1 MKYSWN
7 AKTPMTF
14 PDMVAKP
21 IKWNPMSEDWKKR
34 VEAMQLYNEDATAP
48 WLTNEMKK
56 TLRALRDRIL
66 TFGGDEV
73 LLNTRDED
81 AEKVL
86 ERGQFFYGSKY
97 MKKGEDCR
105 CHQNAA
111 YLWDANRGRCQMRAD
126 GGTPTAEALAY
137 MLNRLEKRSE
147 PSKILFVVT
156 DGNSNNKAYLP
167 MLLAEAKRNH
177 IMVIA
182 AGIGACR
189 QSIHSEFPENFLDI
203 SDMNSM
209 PRNICNIIKRKLVK

>member
-1 MKYSWN
+1 M
-7 AKTPMTF
+7 
-14 PDMVAKP
+14 
-21 IKWNPMSEDWKKR
+21 
-34 VEAMQLYNEDATAP
+34 L
-48 WLTNEMKK
+48 
-56 TLRALRDRIL
+56 
-66 TFGGDEV
+66 
-73 LLNTRDED
+73 
-81 AEKVL
+81 
-86 ERGQFFYGSKY
+86 
-97 MKKGEDCR
+97 
-105 CHQNAA
+105 
-111 YLWDANRGRCQMRAD
+111 AD
-126 GGTPTAEALAY
+126 GGTPTAEAFAY
-137 MLNRLEKRSE
+137 MLNRLEKRPE

>member
-1 MKYSWN
+1 MGEIINYERLLALTIEDMCRSIEIPAIINGYSGGGG
-7 AKTPMTF
+7 T
-14 PDMVAKP
+14 VR
-21 IKWNPMSEDWKKR
+21 IISY
-34 VEAMQLYNEDATAP
+34 VEPNSVDRK
-48 WLTNEMKK
+48 N
-56 TLRALRDRIL
+56 ALRL
-66 TFGGDEV
+66 T
-73 LLNTRDED
+73 
-81 AEKVL
+81 
-86 ERGQFFYGSKY
+86 S
-97 MKKGEDCR
+97 
-105 CHQNAA
+105 
-111 YLWDANRGRCQMRAD
+111 MRAD

-189 QSIHSEFPENFLDI
+189 QRIHSEFPENFLDI

-209 PRNICNIIKRKLVK
+209 PRNICNIIKRKLVN

>member
-1 MKYSWN
+1 MLQSRYTEYIPKIKANKYSGGGG
-7 AKTPMTF
+7 T
-14 PDMVAKP
+14 VR
-21 IKWNPMSEDWKKR
+21 IISY
-34 VEAMQLYNEDATAP
+34 VEPNSVDRK
-48 WLTNEMKK
+48 N
-56 TLRALRDRIL
+56 ALRL
-66 TFGGDEV
+66 TSM
-73 LLNTRDED
+73 L
-81 AEKVL
+81 
-86 ERGQFFYGSKY
+86 
-97 MKKGEDCR
+97 
-105 CHQNAA
+105 
-111 YLWDANRGRCQMRAD
+111 AD

-137 MLNRLEKRSE
+137 MLNRLEKRPE

-189 QSIHSEFPENFLDI
+189 QRIHSEFPENFLDI

>member
-1 MKYSWN
+1 MCRSIEIPAIINGYSGGGG
-7 AKTPMTF
+7 T
-14 PDMVAKP
+14 VR
-21 IKWNPMSEDWKKR
+21 IISY
-34 VEAMQLYNEDATAP
+34 VEPNSVDRK
-48 WLTNEMKK
+48 N
-56 TLRALRDRIL
+56 ALRL
-66 TFGGDEV
+66 T
-73 LLNTRDED
+73 
-81 AEKVL
+81 
-86 ERGQFFYGSKY
+86 S
-97 MKKGEDCR
+97 
-105 CHQNAA
+105 
-111 YLWDANRGRCQMRAD
+111 MRAD

-137 MLNRLEKRSE
+137 ILNRLEKRPE

-209 PRNICNIIKRKLVK
+209 PRNICNIIKRKLVN